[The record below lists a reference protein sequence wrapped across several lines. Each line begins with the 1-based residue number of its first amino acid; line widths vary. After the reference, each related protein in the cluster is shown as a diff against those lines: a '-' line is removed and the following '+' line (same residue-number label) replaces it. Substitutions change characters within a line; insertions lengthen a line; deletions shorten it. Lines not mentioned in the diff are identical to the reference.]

1 MKPLKLLGLTL
12 IAVLALGALASAVAS
27 ADVSG
32 ILFLAGEEGPFAFS
46 ATGGASKFA
55 TKGGALTFKC
65 TEVTGEGESLK
76 EEEGKKTHYKL
87 GTGTVTF
94 KKCKEKKGESE
105 GACNTMGA
113 AAETIVVP
121 YDFHIF
127 DALEG
132 TTLKAGFS
140 FLILNPPL
148 IIKCFAGTAKIEL
161 KGAMLGTLNC
171 LSGQECLNGK
181 VDVKD
186 VTAKF
191 VPAGVTCDT
200 SGTLCAKIKSEEPFE
215 INFNGKFEACEVTA
229 EMTFA
234 SVTKGESKEKMFFID
249 D

>member
-1 MKPLKLLGLTL
+1 MIDLKGC
-12 IAVLALGALASAVAS
+12 
-27 ADVSG
+27 
-32 ILFLAGEEGPFAFS
+32 
-46 ATGGASKFA
+46 KR
-55 TKGGALTFKC
+55 
-65 TEVTGEGESLK
+65 
-76 EEEGKKTHYKL
+76 GKA
-87 GTGTVTF
+87 
-94 KKCKEKKGESE
+94 
-105 GACNTMGA
+105 ACNTAGDA
-113 AAETIVVP
+113 SETILVP
-121 YDFHIF
+121 FDWHIF

-132 TTLKAGFS
+132 ATLRAGIS
-140 FLILNPPL
+140 FLFLNPPL
-148 IIKCFAGTAKIEL
+148 IIKCAAGTEKFEL

-215 INFNGKFEACEVTA
+215 ANLAGKFEAGEATA
-229 EMTFA
+229 EMTLK